1 MVDLVS
7 LVCPACGSSFHI
19 QEGQKSCFCSYCG
32 TQILVDDGSKTY
44 TYVHK
49 TVDEARI
56 READLTELLE
66 LKRMEAEE
74 KKRQDKKKTA
84 KTLALI
90 GAIILGVGA
99 LLANI
104 KFESLGP
111 GIFGIF
117 CVCLI
122 GPGILFTALGLYC
135 SASFG
140 KEQNQSRKMRIR
152 K

>member
-90 GAIILGVGA
+90 GAILFGVGV
-99 LLANI
+99 LLMNI
-104 KFESLGP
+104 PFKSVTPTVIGGFSML
-111 GIFGIF
+111 FGMM
-117 CVCLI
+117 L
-122 GPGILFTALGLYC
+122 LFTALYL
-135 SASFG
+135 FL
-140 KEQNQSRKMRIR
+140 
-152 K
+152 

>member
-19 QEGQKSCFCSYCG
+19 QEWQKSCFCSYCG

-90 GAIILGVGA
+90 GAILFGVGV
-99 LLANI
+99 LLMNI
-104 KFESLGP
+104 PFKSVTPTVIGGFSML
-111 GIFGIF
+111 FGMM
-117 CVCLI
+117 L
-122 GPGILFTALGLYC
+122 LFTALYL
-135 SASFG
+135 FL
-140 KEQNQSRKMRIR
+140 
-152 K
+152 

>member
-1 MVDLVS
+1 MVNLVS

-32 TQILVDDGSKTY
+32 TQILLDDGSKTY

-49 TVDEARI
+49 TVDEARL

-90 GAIILGVGA
+90 CAILLGVGILLMNIPFKSVTPTVIGGFSLFIGGGA
-99 LLANI
+99 LL
-104 KFESLGP
+104 P
-111 GIFGIF
+111 
-117 CVCLI
+117 
-122 GPGILFTALGLYC
+122 ALCLYC
-135 SASFG
+135 SASFD
-140 KEQNQSRKMRIR
+140 KE
-152 K
+152 

>member
-74 KKRQDKKKTA
+74 KKQQDKKKTA

-90 GAIILGVGA
+90 GAIILGVGVLFSTIGVVFTSPACGGIGAITGVLGGLVLLPIA
-99 LLANI
+99 L
-104 KFESLGP
+104 SLY
-111 GIFGIF
+111 I
-117 CVCLI
+117 
-122 GPGILFTALGLYC
+122 
-135 SASFG
+135 SASFSS
-140 KEQNQSRKMRIR
+140 KK
-152 K
+152 

>member
-1 MVDLVS
+1 MVNLVS
-7 LVCPACGSSFHI
+7 MICPACGSSFHI

-49 TVDEARI
+49 TVDEARL

-66 LKRMEAEE
+66 LKKMEAEE

-90 GAIILGVGA
+90 GAILFGVGV
-99 LLANI
+99 LLMNI
-104 KFESLGP
+104 PFKSVTPTVIGGFSML
-111 GIFGIF
+111 FGMM
-117 CVCLI
+117 L
-122 GPGILFTALGLYC
+122 LFTALYL
-135 SASFG
+135 FL
-140 KEQNQSRKMRIR
+140 
-152 K
+152 

>member
-84 KTLALI
+84 KTLALT
-90 GAIILGVGA
+90 GAIILGVGV
-99 LLANI
+99 LLMNI
-104 KFESLGP
+104 PFKSVTPTVIGGFSML
-111 GIFGIF
+111 FGMM
-117 CVCLI
+117 L
-122 GPGILFTALGLYC
+122 LFTALYL
-135 SASFG
+135 FL
-140 KEQNQSRKMRIR
+140 
-152 K
+152 